1 MTQIPYENAS
11 SGEAARG
18 EITKLLRRMGCD
30 KVGFMDEFDTHSL
43 LLAFEHRGRAV
54 QLRASAKGWAG
65 WFLKTKPYTRRMR
78 CTQKQYDDR
87 ALSQGMIAVNS
98 IIRDWV
104 KGSVTAVECGLM
116 PVEAMF
122 MAHMLTSTG
131 ETLLQHVQSQK
142 LLPSPTEQS

>member
-1 MTQIPYENAS
+1 MADIPY
-11 SGEAARG
+11 SGATSGDAARG

-54 QLRASAKGWAG
+54 QLRASAKGWAT
-65 WFLKTKPYTRRMR
+65 WFLKEKPYSLRMR
-78 CTQKQYDDR
+78 CTSAQYNAR

-122 MAHMLTSTG
+122 MAHMITNDG
-131 ETLLQHVQSQK
+131 QTLLEHVNRQN
-142 LLPSPTEQS
+142 LLPPPK